1 MQIYLTTPKN
11 LFTVTPSDIVLISFN
26 YQMTEIENMKTTAR
40 YIPHNYSLI
49 AKDERFGFE
58 VHGGQYNGKWFAICY
73 RGKASRSTW
82 HYSFRTEEAL
92 KKQIEE
98 TLRQEMDAAD
108 RKAKRQAE
116 KKAANAS
123 HDVKPGD
130 VFRASWGYDQTNIDY
145 YQVVSVSG
153 QMATVRAIG
162 CMSEETG
169 FMSGESVPAQDHFIG
184 EPFRV
189 KIQKWDIKSE
199 PYFKVYSFCQ
209 CVPHETARNGRQ

>member
-1 MQIYLTTPKN
+1 
-11 LFTVTPSDIVLISFN
+11 
-26 YQMTEIENMKTTAR
+26 MKTTAR
-40 YIPHNYSLI
+40 YVPSGYTLI

-58 VHGGQYNGKWFAICY
+58 VFAEQAAGKWFAICF
-73 RGKASRSTW
+73 RGKANKPTW

-92 KKQIEE
+92 TAKIEE
-98 TLRQEMDAAD
+98 TLRQEMSAAEY
-108 RKAKRQAE
+108 KAKRQAD
-116 KKAANAS
+116 KKAACAS

-145 YQVVSVSG
+145 YQIVSVSG

-169 FMSGESVPAQDHFIG
+169 FMSGESVPALDHFIG

-189 KIQKWDIKSE
+189 RIQKWDLKSE
-199 PYFKVYSFCQ
+199 PYFKVYSFANAYRMKP
-209 CVPHETARNGRQ
+209 VAMVGDKPVFGASHWTAYA

>member
-1 MQIYLTTPKN
+1 
-11 LFTVTPSDIVLISFN
+11 
-26 YQMTEIENMKTTAR
+26 MKQTAR

-58 VHGGQYNGKWFAICY
+58 VHGGQYNGKFYAICY
-73 RGKASRSTW
+73 RGKAVKPTW
-82 HYSFRTEEAL
+82 HHSFRTEERMLAN
-92 KKQIEE
+92 IAE
-98 TLRQEMDAAD
+98 TLAAEMDAAD
-108 RKAKRQAE
+108 RKAKRMADR
-116 KKAANAS
+116 KAANAS

-130 VFRASWGYDQTNIDY
+130 VFRSSWGYDQTNIDY

-169 FMSGESVPAQDHFIG
+169 FMSGESVPAMGQFIG

-199 PYFKVYSFCQ
+199 PYFKVASYANAYRMKPLAVVGSKPVFEAS
-209 CVPHETARNGRQ
+209 HWTAYA

>member
-1 MQIYLTTPKN
+1 
-11 LFTVTPSDIVLISFN
+11 
-26 YQMTEIENMKTTAR
+26 MKTAER
-40 YIPHNYSLI
+40 YIPRGYELI

-58 VHGGQYNGKWFAICY
+58 VHGQAMLAKHFAICY
-73 RGKASRSTW
+73 RGKASKPTW

-92 KKQIEE
+92 KAKIEE
-98 TLRQEMDAAD
+98 TLRQEMDAAE
-108 RKAKRQAE
+108 RKAKRQAD
-116 KKAANAS
+116 KKAACAS

-153 QMATVRAIG
+153 QMATVRAIN

-169 FMSGESVPAQDHFIG
+169 FMSGESVPALDHFIG

-199 PYFKVYSFCQ
+199 PYFKVASYANAYRMKPVAMVGNRPVFQSSSW
-209 CVPHETARNGRQ
+209 TAYA